1 MTLNIKDDQI
11 LSVTFPVTSNTD
23 YPGPPSPV
31 TAQFAGLQLNAAK
44 QAYEVQLNMT
54 SPELVDYVK
63 ISVWDK
69 SAGSKAG
76 EYVFKSPS
84 ANNTFLIPTEA
95 LTANRAYELR
105 IVAVSKTD
113 STPFDI
119 VRNEDGKLSKELLH
133 EFTFDPSAA
142 YPNLQVQSVTE
153 KSGDLVLSI
162 SVTNPDLIGG
172 FDGWLV
178 DENTN
183 TQVAGS
189 NFTSPAITST
199 TGSLT
204 IPMRT
209 KRVPDGKYTL
219 VVRVLAKNNNVYS
232 TTTYQDISYK
242 APTLFER
249 LGVALIAAPIILVAI
264 VTIILGLVGFL
275 MFNASRQKAMSGT
288 PVMQGQ
294 LGGGL
299 KGSGRAAGPVI
310 PVADDEPVLSQGRV
324 PAAPVVSAPPPLP
337 SAPPPA
343 QPVSAR
349 PPADATLISGDAL
362 PEGATVISSAPVMQ
376 TASITVLQAPGGAAQ
391 RPVPVSPLP
400 FVIGRTEGNLIIQDM
415 NISRRHIQITYDGSR
430 RAYFL
435 TDLGSSNGTYLNGQ
449 RLTANQPV
457 QLSSG
462 LVIGLGP
469 NVTIRFDLR

>member
-1 MTLNIKDDQI
+1 
-11 LSVTFPVTSNTD
+11 
-23 YPGPPSPV
+23 
-31 TAQFAGLQLNAAK
+31 
-44 QAYEVQLNMT
+44 
-54 SPELVDYVK
+54 
-63 ISVWDK
+63 
-69 SAGSKAG
+69 
-76 EYVFKSPS
+76 
-84 ANNTFLIPTEA
+84 
-95 LTANRAYELR
+95 
-105 IVAVSKTD
+105 
-113 STPFDI
+113 
-119 VRNEDGKLSKELLH
+119 
-133 EFTFDPSAA
+133 
-142 YPNLQVQSVTE
+142 
-153 KSGDLVLSI
+153 
-162 SVTNPDLIGG
+162 
-172 FDGWLV
+172 
-178 DENTN
+178 
-183 TQVAGS
+183 
-189 NFTSPAITST
+189 
-199 TGSLT
+199 
-204 IPMRT
+204 
-209 KRVPDGKYTL
+209 
-219 VVRVLAKNNNVYS
+219 VRVLAKNNNVYS

-264 VTIILGLVGFL
+264 LAIILGLVGFL